1 MRKVIIIGGGAAG
14 LSLAIGLKKIG
25 MTVKIFEKREK
36 NHNNGLALLLLPN
49 GFEVLKKMGLDR
61 EILKKASPLCN
72 FVSQYSNGKQIQSKP
87 MSNLF
92 GVKRSDVLEILR
104 IELSNEDIFYEHE
117 FSHFRFDEY
126 GNAIAVQFTNGHLEK
141 GDFFI
146 GADGV
151 HSIIRKSL
159 FPNNTISKTN
169 VTEIVSLI
177 KAPDLSKKLDNTFIK
192 TICKAGARAVGVL
205 PCSPKD
211 IVWFFQF
218 DETMINFDQGCDD
231 IRSFL
236 IHQLS
241 SWTSPVKELLIRTDF
256 SKSYLWKTHDLNSLP
271 AYHRK
276 NIALIGDAAHV
287 FATFTSQGL
296 NAALEDGY
304 CLANLF
310 ATRTPQTP
318 VSKIFEMYFQQ
329 RNETAENYLEY
340 GRELKNQFLETQYQ
354 IGEVTV
360 PMAF

>member
-49 GFEVLKKMGLDR
+49 GFEVLKKMGLER
-61 EILKKASPLCN
+61 EILKKACPLYN
-72 FVSQYSNGKQIQSKP
+72 FVSQYSNGQQIQSAP

-92 GVKRSDVLEILR
+92 GVKRSDILQTL
-104 IELSNEDIFYEHE
+104 IDQVSNEDISYNLE
-117 FSHFRFDEY
+117 FSHFKFDEY
-126 GNAIAVQFTNGHLEK
+126 GNAIAVQFTNGHVEK
-141 GDFFI
+141 GDLFI

-159 FPNNTISKTN
+159 FPNNTLSKVN
-169 VTEIVSLI
+169 VKEIVSLI
-177 KAPDLSKKLDNTFIK
+177 KAPELVKKLDRTFIK
-192 TICKAGARAVGVL
+192 TICKAGGRAVGVL
-205 PCSPKD
+205 PCNTED

-218 DETMINFDQGCDD
+218 DETMINFDPGSDD

-241 SWTSPVKELLIRTDF
+241 SWVSPVKEILIRTDF
-256 SKSYLWKTHDLNSLP
+256 SKSYLWKTHDLDSLP
-271 AYHRK
+271 AYHRN

-287 FATFTSQGL
+287 FASFTSQGL

-310 ATRTPQTP
+310 AKVSPQTP
-318 VSKIFEMYFQQ
+318 VSKILEMYFHL
-329 RNETAENYLEY
+329 RNETAENYLKY
-340 GRELKNQFLETQYQ
+340 GRDLKNQFLEPQYQ
-354 IGEVTV
+354 IEEMTV